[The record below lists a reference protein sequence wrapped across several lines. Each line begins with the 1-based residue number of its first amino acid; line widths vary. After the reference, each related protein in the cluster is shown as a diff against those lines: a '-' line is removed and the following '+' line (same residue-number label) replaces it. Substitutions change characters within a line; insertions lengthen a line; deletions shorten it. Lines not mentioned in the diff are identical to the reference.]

1 MCQTIASIVDNS
13 SYMTTNA
20 NEVAIA
26 KAKAVAPTLAPVEEE
41 DSLMKNKGSMRILIC
56 SESVPPQVN
65 GIARRVGMYADG
77 LRTMGCNVGKFYSG
91 GARQT
96 LLQL

>member
-26 KAKAVAPTLAPVEEE
+26 KAKAVAPTLAPVEE
-41 DSLMKNKGSMRILIC
+41 DSLMKIKGSMRILIC

-91 GARQT
+91 GART

>member
-26 KAKAVAPTLAPVEEE
+26 KAKAVAPTLAPVEE
-41 DSLMKNKGSMRILIC
+41 DSLMKIKGSRMRILIC